1 VSEKIRPSVTAPPSR
16 KWRRL
21 RFVALGIAAVAL
33 VLGLWGGLARLGLA
47 LPGGAP
53 GAPGAP
59 ALAEL
64 HAALMISGFL
74 GTLISLERAVA
85 IGRWWACAAPAV
97 SAVGALFLLFLLFLR
112 LPGAPLLAACAFL
125 LAGLALTYDS
135 AAIAVRQP
143 ALFTVVLAVAAA
155 CWAAGT
161 IAWIIGRSAAEI
173 TGWWLA
179 FLILTVA
186 AERLE
191 LSKLLSPPPVSQAM
205 FAVAALLIIIGAARG
220 EFAGEAAPFSGIGL
234 LASTLWLIKH
244 DVAPRTVR
252 QSGQTRFSAA
262 CMLTG
267 YFWLGVAGLL
277 VLLAP
282 PGTMAFSY
290 DAAVHAVTIGF
301 IFSMIFGHAPVIL
314 PAVTGLRVTYSAFA
328 YAPLALLHLSVLLRI
343 AADVFEWID
352 LRTAS
357 GPLTV
362 IALAGYAGTLI
373 AASRMKRRPGRS
385 PTPF

>member
-1 VSEKIRPSVTAPPSR
+1 
-16 KWRRL
+16 
-21 RFVALGIAAVAL
+21 
-33 VLGLWGGLARLGLA
+33 
-47 LPGGAP
+47 
-53 GAPGAP
+53 
-59 ALAEL
+59 
-64 HAALMISGFL
+64 MIGGFL

-85 IGRWWACAAPAV
+85 IGRWWAYAAPVV
-97 SAVGALFLLFLLFLR
+97 SAVGALFLLLLLL
-112 LPGAPLLAACAFL
+112 LPGTPLLAAGAFL
-125 LAGLALTYDS
+125 LAGLALTYDL
-135 AAIAVRQP
+135 AVIAVRQP
-143 ALFTVVLAVAAA
+143 ALFTVVLAIAAA

-161 IAWIIGRSAAEI
+161 IAWIMGGSDGEI
-173 TGWWLA
+173 AGWWLA
-179 FLILTVA
+179 FLVLTVA

-220 EFAGEAAPFSGIGL
+220 EFAGAAAPFTGIGL
-234 LASTLWLIKH
+234 LASTLWLLKH

-252 QSGQTRFSAA
+252 QSGPTRFSAA
-262 CMLTG
+262 CMLAG

-301 IFSMIFGHAPVIL
+301 IFSMIFGHAPIIL
-314 PAVTGLRVTYSAFA
+314 PAVTGLRVKYSAFA

-343 AADVFEWID
+343 AADLFEWID
-352 LRTAS
+352 LRIVS
-357 GPLTV
+357 GAVTV

-373 AASRMKRRPGRS
+373 VASRIKRLPGRS